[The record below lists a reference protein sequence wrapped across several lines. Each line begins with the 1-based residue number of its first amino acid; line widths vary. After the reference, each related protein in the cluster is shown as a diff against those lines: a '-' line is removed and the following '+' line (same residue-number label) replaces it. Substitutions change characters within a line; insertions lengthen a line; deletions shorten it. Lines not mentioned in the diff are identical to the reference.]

1 MLPEKKKKYIQ
12 ELIGFYQLA
21 DEILKTKPNLDRE
34 TLVQTFFA
42 QKKSPFE
49 KLQLA
54 LMRGQA
60 IRASFKKIN
69 NAQ

>member
-1 MLPEKKKKYIQ
+1 MTGL
-12 ELIGFYQLA
+12 
-21 DEILKTKPNLDRE
+21 LKTKPNLDRE